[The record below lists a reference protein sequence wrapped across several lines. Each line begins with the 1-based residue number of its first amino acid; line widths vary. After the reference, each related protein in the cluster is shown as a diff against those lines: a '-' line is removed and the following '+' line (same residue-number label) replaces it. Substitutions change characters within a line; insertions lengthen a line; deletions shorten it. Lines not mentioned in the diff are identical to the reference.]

1 MNQVSTINVLK
12 VEDKIMVSSK
22 EVAEK
27 FGKRHDNVLRDIES
41 LQVPDNFR
49 LLNFEEVLEKDSQDI
64 DRPVVYMTRDGFT
77 ILAFG
82 FTGKK
87 ALQWKLGFLEAFNK
101 MEHTIIEQL
110 PALREEVESLRRN
123 NFELTQ
129 KIMML
134 PAPKKEHGNKNTVI
148 VPVAVNTL
156 FGTEIEYKR
165 VPKGSDRFSE
175 MTYKEGEF
183 KRLSNV
189 MTGMMNKINRL
200 SHELSRLRR
209 M

>member
-1 MNQVSTINVLK
+1 MNELETISITK
-12 VEDKIMVSSK
+12 IEDRLMVSSK

-27 FGKRHDNVLRDIES
+27 FGKEHFNVLKDIRE
-41 LQVPDNFR
+41 LQVSDLFR
-49 LLNFEEVLEKDSQDI
+49 LLNFEVTSEKDSQGI
-64 DRPVVYMTRDGFT
+64 DRKVVYMTKDGFFL
-77 ILAFG
+77 LAFG

-101 MEHTIIEQL
+101 MEHTILEQL
-110 PALREEVESLRRN
+110 PLLKLEIESLKRN

-134 PAPKKEHGNKNTVI
+134 PAPKKPHGNKDTVI
-148 VPVAVNTL
+148 IPVQVNTL

-165 VPKGSDRFSE
+165 VPKQSKNYSD
-175 MTYKEGEF
+175 MTYKEGEL
-183 KRLSNV
+183 KRLSNI
-189 MTGMMNKINRL
+189 MKGMISKVNNL
-200 SHELSRLRR
+200 ADELSRLRR